1 MVRFID
7 CVTVADV
14 HIEVVSISVVI
25 AVVVVSVPVEPGTLL
40 FTSQPPYEARKRTAG
55 SLGAR

>member
-14 HIEVVSISVVI
+14 HIEVVAISVVI

-40 FTSQPPYEARKRTAG
+40 SQPPHEVRQRTAG